1 MIAYIET
8 KITRMFGEMP
18 SGGRFNETITT
29 YNAIDC
35 CDAVDAEQ
43 EVRRRKSNLAD
54 KYTDKNV
61 WFNVRQLSSEEFE
74 MVCVLD
80 EAFEKKFAI

>member
-18 SGGRFNETITT
+18 SGGRFNETTTT
-29 YNAIDC
+29 YDAVDC
-35 CDAVDAEQ
+35 CDAFDAEQ

-54 KYTDKNV
+54 KYTDKSV
-61 WFNVRQLSSEEFE
+61 WFDVRRISVDEFE
-74 MVCVLD
+74 FACVKD
-80 EAFEKKFAI
+80 EAFERRFAI